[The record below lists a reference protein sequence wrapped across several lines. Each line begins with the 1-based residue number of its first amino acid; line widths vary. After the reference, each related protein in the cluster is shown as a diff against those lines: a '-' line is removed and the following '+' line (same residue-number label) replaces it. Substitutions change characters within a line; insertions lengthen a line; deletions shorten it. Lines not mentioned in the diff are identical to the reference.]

1 MIDLRKRNL
10 PNTICVNGGFFSIK
24 TDFREWLKFGE
35 LIKNKDIE
43 IPNVKQIRET
53 YEKMNIFMV
62 KKSGYGIEYLQR
74 ITAYKYLELFEILKE
89 IDK

>member
-1 MIDLRKRNL
+1 MHTIVAKKLKPYKKSDHGVGKDTEIEV
-10 PNTICVNGGFFSIK
+10 PNAK
-24 TDFREWLKFGE
+24 K
-35 LIKNKDIE
+35 
-43 IPNVKQIRET
+43 IRET

-74 ITAYKYLELFEILKE
+74 ITAFKYLELFEILKE